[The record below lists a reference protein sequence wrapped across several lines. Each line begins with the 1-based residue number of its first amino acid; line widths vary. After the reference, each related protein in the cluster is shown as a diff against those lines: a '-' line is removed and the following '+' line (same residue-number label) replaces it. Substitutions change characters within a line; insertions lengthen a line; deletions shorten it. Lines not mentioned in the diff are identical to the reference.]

1 MKKILKIVIFTMTI
15 LSFTACSVLYK
26 NYFYD
31 QEPNK
36 YVHVIAYVTEDD
48 KRDSPI
54 DYIEIGPINYANH
67 KTSKKVEIL
76 SDKIKAVYNGKE
88 YYLNVTKKS
97 KTSVLPYDEGV
108 ILKEGTVLYFGKVRV
123 DDKMIIDMPPVTLK
137 QTLKVIKFNP
147 IAGGLNI
154 DTKKYLYYGPADQYK
169 GR

>member
-26 NYFYD
+26 DYFYD

-36 YVHVIAYVTEDD
+36 YVHIIAYVTESK

-54 DYIEIGPINYANH
+54 DFIEIRPINYAND
-67 KTSKKVEIL
+67 KTSEKVEIL

-88 YYLNVTKKS
+88 YSLNVKGQ
-97 KTSVLPYDEGV
+97 TSVLPYDEGV

-137 QTLKVIKFNP
+137 QTLQVTKFNP
-147 IAGGLNI
+147 IADGLNI
-154 DTKKYLYYGPADQYK
+154 PVDIKYLYYGPADQYK

>member
-15 LSFTACSVLYK
+15 LSFTACSVLDK
-26 NYFYD
+26 TYFYD
-31 QEPNK
+31 QRLNK
-36 YVHVIAYVTEDD
+36 YVDLEGYTTVGD
-48 KRDSPI
+48 KSDSPI
-54 DYIEIGPINYANH
+54 DYIELTPINYANH

-88 YYLNVTKKS
+88 YSLNVKGQ
-97 KTSVLPYDEGV
+97 TSVLPYDEGV

-137 QTLKVIKFNP
+137 QTLRVNRFNP
-147 IAGGLNI
+147 IADGLNI
-154 DTKKYLYYGPADQYK
+154 DTVKPVYYGPADKYK

>member
-15 LSFTACSVLYK
+15 ISFTACSVLDK
-26 NYFYD
+26 TYFYD

-36 YVHVIAYVTEDD
+36 YVHVIAYVIESE

-54 DYIEIGPINYANH
+54 DYIVIGPINYANH
-67 KTSKKVEIL
+67 KTSEKVEIL

-88 YYLNVTKKS
+88 YYLNVTKS
-97 KTSVLPYDEGV
+97 KTTVLPYDEGV
-108 ILKEGTVLYFGKVRV
+108 ILKEGTVLYYGKVRV

-137 QTLKVIKFNP
+137 QTLRVIKFNP

-154 DTKKYLYYGPADQYK
+154 DTKEHVYYGPADQYK

>member
-15 LSFTACSVLYK
+15 LSFTACSVLDK
-26 NYFYD
+26 TYFYD

-36 YVHVIAYVTEDD
+36 YVHVIAYVTETE

-54 DYIEIGPINYANH
+54 DFIDIRPINYANR
-67 KTSKKVEIL
+67 KTSEKVEIL

-88 YYLNVTKKS
+88 YSLNVKEQTA
-97 KTSVLPYDEGV
+97 VLPYKEGV
-108 ILKEGTVLYFGKVRV
+108 ILKEGTVLYYGKVRV

-137 QTLKVIKFNP
+137 QTLRVIKFNP

-154 DTKKYLYYGPADQYK
+154 DTKEHVYYGPADQYK